1 MFTILKNVK
10 YLLFFLLFIS
20 INVEAN
26 QREKLALHGGYTFET
41 NLEQKATAVYL
52 SFFNNSDK
60 EIEIESFST
69 DVANSVEMH
78 DIKITDD
85 VVKMFKV
92 EDLQIKSK
100 SELFLQPGGRH
111 LMLFGLKKKLNDKES
126 FVLKVHLKNKIVL
139 ETNILVLD
147 KKLKANF
154 LN

>member
-10 YLLFFLLFIS
+10 YLLFLLLFIS
-20 INVEAN
+20 IKVEAN
-26 QREKLALHGGYTFET
+26 HHEKLALHGGYTFET
-41 NLEQKATAVYL
+41 NLEQKTTSVYL
-52 SFFNNSDK
+52 SFFNNSK
-60 EIEIESFST
+60 EEIEIESFST
-69 DVANSVEMH
+69 NIANSVEMH

-92 EDLQIKSK
+92 ESVKIESK

-126 FVLKVHLKNKIVL
+126 FILKVHLKNKLVL
-139 ETNILVLD
+139 ETDILVLD
-147 KKLKANF
+147 KKLKSNF